1 MRLLNQTHYD
11 PFFDHKGHLRYVS
24 VSFLHGSVFPCVH
37 MSEGS
42 EIGFDLT
49 DALLQMNQ
57 RFWCVSRDE

>member
-1 MRLLNQTHYD
+1 MILSSTTRVTC
-11 PFFDHKGHLRYVS
+11 GYVS

-57 RFWCVSRDE
+57 RF